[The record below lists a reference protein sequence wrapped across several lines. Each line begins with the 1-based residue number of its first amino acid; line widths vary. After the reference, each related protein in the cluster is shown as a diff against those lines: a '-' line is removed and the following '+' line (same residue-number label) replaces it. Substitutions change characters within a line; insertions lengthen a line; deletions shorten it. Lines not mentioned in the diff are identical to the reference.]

1 MLKALRRRGWV
12 VLLATGITALV
23 ALAVASLRTPTY
35 SAKGVAVVAA
45 NRGLT
50 PDQAIGLAV
59 TDAVL
64 IPQDAAIARSVAR
77 AVHTT
82 TKDIQSRLSASNDP
96 TTAILRIDYQGTSA
110 SNAQAG
116 ATAALRSIAGPQ
128 PVSPNIAS
136 NSIQIVRLPTP
147 PSASRGVPTLV
158 AIGIILGLAL
168 GSLLL
173 VAWER
178 ADPRI
183 DDIDD
188 LGAAAASPAT
198 SFDSMSDAT
207 SAALLERW
215 RELAGQAPR
224 SVALV
229 PATEGLEA
237 SLGDIACVLELT
249 DENTTAVLPV
259 ESQSS
264 LPTHGET
271 FLFVGGVPGGRHAGE
286 GVALACD
293 LTVLVVERGTSRMDL
308 RRVLEVLRRFGIH
321 PAWSI
326 LVSRD
331 SLIHARVRVEAE
343 SGRAENESIGSQL
356 RQTM

>member
-1 MLKALRRRGWV
+1 LKAIRRRGWI
-12 VLLATGITALV
+12 VLLATAITALV
-23 ALAVASLRTPTY
+23 AYAVASLRAPSY

-64 IPQDAAIARSVAR
+64 IPQDAAIGRSVAR
-77 AVHTT
+77 AVNTT
-82 TKDIQSRLSASNDP
+82 TMDVRDRLSASNDP
-96 TTAILRIDYQGTSA
+96 TTAILRIDYRGTS
-110 SNAQAG
+110 SRNAQAG
-116 ATAALRSIAGPQ
+116 ATVALHSVAGPK
-128 PVSPNIAS
+128 PVSPNIAP
-136 NSIQIVRLPTP
+136 NSIKIVRLPTP
-147 PSASRGVPTLV
+147 PSASRGVATLV

-183 DDIDD
+183 DDVDD

-198 SFDSMSDAT
+198 AFDSMSDAT

-249 DENTTAVLPV
+249 DENTTAVLPT
-259 ESQSS
+259 ESRSA

-293 LTVLVVERGTSRMDL
+293 LTVLVVERGTSRTEL

-331 SLIHARVRVEAE
+331 SLLNARVRVAAE
-343 SGRAENESIGSQL
+343 TEQGENESIGPQL

>member
-1 MLKALRRRGWV
+1 LRAIRRRGWV
-12 VLLATGITALV
+12 VLLATAVTALV
-23 ALAVASLRTPTY
+23 AYIAASLRSPNYT
-35 SAKGVAVVAA
+35 AKGVAVVAA

-59 TDAVL
+59 TDATL
-64 IPQDAAIARSVAR
+64 IPQDGAIVGSLAR
-77 AVHTT
+77 ALHTT
-82 TKDIQSRLSASNDP
+82 TKDIRSRLSAFNDP
-96 TTAILRIDYQGTSA
+96 TTAILRIDYRGTSA

-116 ATAALRSIAGPQ
+116 ATMVLRGIAGPH
-128 PVSPNIAS
+128 PVSRNIAP
-136 NSIQIVRLPTP
+136 NSIQIVRLPTAP
-147 PSASRGVPTLV
+147 GPSRGVATLV
-158 AIGIILGLAL
+158 AIGTILGLAL

-178 ADPRI
+178 TDPRI
-183 DDIDD
+183 DDVED

-198 SFDSMSDAT
+198 AFDSMSDAT

-237 SLGDIACVLELT
+237 SLGDLACVLELA
-249 DENTTAVLPV
+249 DENTTAVLPT
-259 ESQSS
+259 EPQSS
-264 LPTHGET
+264 LPTRGET

-286 GVALACD
+286 GVALACNM
-293 LTVLVVERGTSRMDL
+293 TVLVVERGTARAEL
-308 RRVLEVLRRFGIH
+308 RRVLEVLRRFGVH

-331 SLIHARVRVEAE
+331 SLIHARVRAEAE
-343 SGRAENESIGSQL
+343 GERSENEAIGSEL
-356 RQTM
+356 RRTM